1 MKMQKPV
8 LTAVHFPDSDIIAAS
23 GAGFTRLPVG
33 DSEYYDNLPIHYV
46 TYKTE
51 IDESNGSTM
60 SVSDRLRGIAGIAAN
75 GSATA
80 GGRPDNSWYYTW
92 FNASDRGWYTEN
104 KTLQSYYDA
113 GYTYATIRKDNS
125 TN

>member
-8 LTAVHFPDSDIIAAS
+8 LTAVHFPDSDVIAAS

-33 DSEYYDNLPIHYV
+33 GSEYYANLPIRYV

-51 IDESNGSTM
+51 VDESNGSQT
-60 SVSDRLRGIAGIAAN
+60 VSSRLWGIAEIAAD

-92 FNASDRGWYTEN
+92 FNASDSGWYTED
-104 KTLQSYYDA
+104 KTLQSYIDA
-113 GYTYATIRKDNS
+113 GYEYATIRKDNS